1 MPPDAGEIRIRG
13 HFCALKPNLERR
25 GCLVQALQDQ
35 APQPGTEQKN
45 TALEQAESTAVNTD
59 PAQHTAVEQAVI
71 DEYQAAVDDNLRV
84 IVEGYKANPNRA
96 FARHTISQVTER
108 QAKDAE
114 NLLGGNYTGFS
125 NAINSN
131 GIKHILKEHGENGVV
146 DHSMADV
153 NDLAR
158 IERYQKDR

>member
-71 DEYQAAVDDNLRV
+71 DEYQAAVDD
-84 IVEGYKANPNRA
+84 K
-96 FARHTISQVTER
+96 
-108 QAKDAE
+108 
-114 NLLGGNYTGFS
+114 
-125 NAINSN
+125 
-131 GIKHILKEHGENGVV
+131 
-146 DHSMADV
+146 
-153 NDLAR
+153 
-158 IERYQKDR
+158 